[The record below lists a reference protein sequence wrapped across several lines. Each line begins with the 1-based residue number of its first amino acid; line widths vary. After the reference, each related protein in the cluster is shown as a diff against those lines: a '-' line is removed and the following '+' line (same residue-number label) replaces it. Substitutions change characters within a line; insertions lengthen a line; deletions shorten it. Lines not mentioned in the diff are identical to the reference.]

1 MPQLHADALQDPV
14 ERPAGRALRRGW
26 FGCCP
31 HCGTGR
37 IFGGYLS
44 VNRNCPSCGEELYHH
59 RADDGPA
66 YLTILLVG
74 HLIAP
79 FLLVVFIKYRPE
91 PLTLVTMFS
100 MAVVALSLFLLPR
113 FKGAMIGLQWAKRMH
128 GFGWTKDRS
137 GQPAL
142 PV

>member
-1 MPQLHADALQDPV
+1 MGLIS
-14 ERPAGRALRRGW
+14 LR
-26 FGCCP
+26 
-31 HCGTGR
+31 T
-37 IFGGYLS
+37 
-44 VNRNCPSCGEELYHH
+44 
-59 RADDGPA
+59 
-66 YLTILLVG
+66 
-74 HLIAP
+74 

-91 PLTLVTMFS
+91 PLTLVTVFS

-137 GQPAL
+137 GEPAL

>member
-1 MPQLHADALQDPV
+1 MPQPHIDALHDPV
-14 ERPAGRALRRGW
+14 ERPVGRALLRGW
-26 FGCCP
+26 SGRCP

-91 PLTLVTMFS
+91 PLTLVTVFS
-100 MAVVALSLFLLPR
+100 IAVVALSLVLLPR